1 MKLLYDE
8 CLLAATPHMVGGVR
22 KCGLE
27 RVATAFWVGEQPIFI
42 VGEEDRPEQK
52 LHQGELYL
60 KHPLILLQA

>member
-1 MKLLYDE
+1 
-8 CLLAATPHMVGGVR
+8 MVGGVR